1 MATSK
6 SVHAKVDL
14 PGLLLPVPP
23 SLQGAPVHPHFCR
36 RPSNPSRWFW
46 FSLLWHLCSFLLG
59 LGEHKILF
67 VPSKTGV
74 SVPPVLW
81 KSCNQIPLAFH
92 ARFPR
97 DFQSLCQI
105 QAGKPDVKFTA
116 FTRGGNLNKWEDF
129 FGVIVLQFVGHLHC
143 QYGIWFY
150 RDCAPPPILLQLL
163 CLWT

>member
-1 MATSK
+1 MVSLMATFRR
-6 SVHAKVDL
+6 VYTEEDL
-14 PGLLLPVPP
+14 PSLLLPVSRPCAWP
-23 SLQGAPVHPHFCR
+23 LPTHTSPGEPH
-36 RPSNPSRWFW
+36 PSRWFR
-46 FSLLWHLCSFLLG
+46 FSLLWSCCSFPLG
-59 LGEHKILF
+59 LGVCVVWF

-143 QYGIWFY
+143 QYGI
-150 RDCAPPPILLQLL
+150 
-163 CLWT
+163 